1 METLLETLHF
11 LPEWY
16 WVSCVVLFGLI
27 IGSFLNVV
35 IYRVPLEQSIVTPRS
50 ACPHCGHK
58 ISAAENIP
66 VLSYLLLGGK
76 CRGCKASI
84 SIVYP
89 MVELLTATLFL
100 LTYFKYRQ
108 QQPFQLWAFLA
119 DLLFIS
125 ACISLVFIDYNHMIL
140 PNVITLNGT
149 IVAVVLRIFLPNT
162 VAATPTFFA
171 LQFAL
176 FIVFVYLVFLALERF
191 SDYSLFKIAVY
202 LSLLL
207 VVSTF
212 ILFNTLYIET
222 YLDFQFSFLIFWD
235 LYIATK
241 PWLVSLIDGAIG
253 SVIGA
258 GLLLAMRQVY
268 FVFRQVEGMGLGD
281 VKMLLLVGFYLGW
294 QLTVGTLIMAS
305 FLGTILATVF
315 IFRSGR
321 EALRLKIPFGVF
333 LGAAAIILTIYG
345 REIVDWYLSHLVMFK
360 Y

>member
-1 METLLETLHF
+1 METLFETFRF

-16 WVSCVVLFGLI
+16 WIGSVVLFGLI

-35 IYRVPLEQSIVTPRS
+35 IYRIPLGQSIITPRS
-50 ACPHCGHK
+50 ACPNCGHK
-58 ISAAENIP
+58 ITAMENIP
-66 VLSYLLLGGK
+66 VLSYLVLGGK
-76 CRGCKASI
+76 CRGCKTSI

-89 MVELLTATLFL
+89 MIELLTACLFL

-108 QQPFQLWAFLA
+108 EQPFHLYAFLA

-125 ACISLVFIDYNHMIL
+125 ACVSLVFIDYNHMIL
-140 PNVITLNGT
+140 PDVITLNGT
-149 IVAVVLRIFLPNT
+149 IVAVILRALLPNF

-171 LQFAL
+171 IQFAL
-176 FIVFVYLVFLALERF
+176 FITFVYVMFLALERF
-191 SDYSLFKIAVY
+191 SSNYVFKLTVY
-202 LSLLL
+202 TSLLL
-207 VVSTF
+207 VVSAAV
-212 ILFNTLYIET
+212 LFNTLYIEK
-222 YLDFQFSFLIFWD
+222 YLDFQFSFLVFWD
-235 LYIATK
+235 LSIATK
-241 PWLVSLIDGAIG
+241 PWLVSLINGSVG

-268 FVFRQVEGMGLGD
+268 FVFRGIEGMGLGD

-305 FLGTILATVF
+305 LLGTLLALGF
-315 IFRSGR
+315 IFKSGR

-333 LGAAAIILTIYG
+333 LGAAAVILTIYG
-345 REIVDWYLSHLVMFK
+345 RQIVDWYLNNLVMFK